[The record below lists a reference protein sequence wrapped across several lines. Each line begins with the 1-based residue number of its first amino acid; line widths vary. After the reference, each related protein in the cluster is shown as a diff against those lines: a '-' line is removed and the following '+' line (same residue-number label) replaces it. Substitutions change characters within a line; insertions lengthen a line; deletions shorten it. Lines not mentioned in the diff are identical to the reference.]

1 MRLSHSRVEL
11 FKRNPFEFKKQY
23 IDKVTLIKDFDRAD
37 HPLIIGNALH
47 KGIET
52 SAQEAIQEY
61 YFYYPIIN
69 DLHVNEAIKL
79 EQLIPKVKDM
89 IPDGEHEVQLL
100 NEDFT
105 GFIDLVAHNDDG
117 TVDLYDFKYS
127 NNVENYM
134 DSAQLHLYKYFYER
148 QFGKEVRNLYYI
160 FVPKTWIRQKKDET
174 IIQFRQR
181 LKETLKPMQPK
192 LIEIEY
198 DASKVIEFLI
208 DAKHA
213 IEATEYPLLEHEFW
227 KYSEWKKI
235 LEGADYMVLP
245 SSNRRDISKPKRKVI
260 WLYGQPFTGKTTF
273 ANQFPTPLMLN
284 TDGNIEYV
292 DAPYIS
298 IKDIVKTEG
307 RRTTRKLAWNL
318 FKETITELEKNDND
332 FETIIVDLT
341 EDTYEFARLF
351 IYDREGLSH
360 ESDDSFRAWDMVTNE
375 FLNTFRRLM
384 NLDYENIIIIS
395 HEDSSKDITKR
406 SGENITAIKPNIR
419 EKVATKLAGMVD
431 IVGRVVAEPDG
442 TRLLSFK
449 SDEVVFGGGR
459 LPIDVD
465 VIELD
470 VDEFEDM
477 YAQIEFAAPKK
488 SSKRKAKKEKPVKEP
503 EEIEEVEDVEDEV
516 DLDEVTV
523 DDIEDMGVDELKEFL
538 TKEGIEFASRAR
550 KATLLKLAYSAFED
564 DSDDDEEVDEEELQE
579 EEETTTRSRRR
590 RVEADEVEE
599 EPEEDEAPRR
609 RRRKR
614 R

>member
-181 LKETLKPMQPK
+181 LKKTLKPMQPK

-298 IKDIVKTEG
+298 IKDVVKTEG

-488 SSKRKAKKEKPVKEP
+488 SSKRKAKKEESVEEP
-503 EEIEEVEDVEDEV
+503 EEIEEVEVKKLSPED
-516 DLDEVTV
+516 L
-523 DDIEDMGVDELKEFL
+523 EDMKVTELKDFL
-538 TKEGIEFASRAR
+538 DDEGVEYPSRA
-550 KATLLKLAYSAFED
+550 KKDDLLDILEDHLFGSED
-564 DSDDDEEVDEEELQE
+564 DSDDVEEVDEEEPQE

-599 EPEEDEAPRR
+599 EVEEEPEEDEAPRR